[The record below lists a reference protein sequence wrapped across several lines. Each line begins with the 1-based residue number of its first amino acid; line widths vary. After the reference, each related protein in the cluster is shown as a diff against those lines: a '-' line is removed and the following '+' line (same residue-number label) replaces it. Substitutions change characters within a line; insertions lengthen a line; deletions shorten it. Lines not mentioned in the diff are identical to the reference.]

1 MGWTVLIALASI
13 LGVALFGVL
22 AQRRARRGEH
32 GTLVDRRRAEHTGAA
47 KAELQHP
54 VVDLSNC
61 LGCGSC
67 VRACPEEGVLD
78 LLHGQAVVVRGSGC
92 VGTAACAREC
102 PTGAITVTLT
112 DLSTRRDVPVLGEGL
127 EAIGQDGLFLAGEVT
142 AHALVKTAVDHGVL
156 VASEVAERI
165 DELDACG
172 ALDDDPDLF
181 DLVIVGAGPG
191 GLACAL
197 EAQRVGLRFCVIERE
212 LDVGG
217 TVARYPRRKL
227 VATQPIDLPL
237 HGRLTARTYL
247 KEELIDLWRGL
258 VADHELPVATGVT
271 FEGVSRDADGIFNVT
286 GSDGVRRARH
296 VCLAI
301 GRRGLP
307 RRLGVPG
314 EELGKVAYSLLDAD
328 AYQSR
333 RILVVGGGD
342 SAVEA
347 ALGLTARG
355 ANEVTVSYRRP
366 DFFRLKPSN
375 ERRMAEAMASGRV
388 RVLFESEVV
397 AIEEGLVRLSVP
409 AGPIGV
415 GRAGGG
421 ASVPSLVPGGPG
433 RAPLEA
439 TSTSAS
445 PGSLAASSMSATPGS
460 LAASSAGTASGP
472 FEASNAGADP
482 RSLDVS
488 KPGAGRGPSGAAN
501 ASAAQGSLAASNTSA
516 TPGSLAAPSTGT
528 APGPFEA
535 SNAGAGPRSV
545 DASDPSAG
553 PGPSGA
559 ANASAAPRSL
569 AAPSTGT
576 APGPFEASNAG
587 AGPRSLDASDPSAGR
602 GPIGAA
608 NTSATPGS
616 LAPSRTSS
624 APRSIA
630 TATATAT
637 DAARTEV
644 LLRNDDVFV
653 MAGGT
658 PPIAQLEA
666 AGVSFDPSL
675 RAPAPELGEQGTGL
689 VRALGAGLAVALF
702 GLAFAL
708 WHRDYY
714 LLPMLER
721 ATHHKHDLLRPGLG
735 LGLWL
740 GIGSIALI
748 TANLAY
754 LVRRSP
760 RFRFQFGS
768 LANWMTV
775 HVATG
780 VLALLTAVM
789 HSGLEARDTPG
800 GHALWAL
807 VAIFATGVVGRYL
820 YAWVPRAANG
830 RELELAEV
838 NGRLARLAEGFD
850 RVDPR
855 LAALVRDE
863 IGGLVERRQWHTSL
877 PARLLALVGAESGL
891 RRLVRRVR
899 EEGVASGL
907 ATDQIDEVVALARRA
922 HRSALATAHLDDLR
936 GLMASW
942 RWLHRWGAV
951 LLVALVALHVVY
963 ALAYGAHL
971 FGGGGR

>member
-1 MGWTVLIALASI
+1 MGWTVLIGLVSI
-13 LGVALFGVL
+13 LGVALFGVV

-32 GTLVDRRRAEHTGAA
+32 GTLVERRRAEHTGAA

-67 VRACPEEGVLD
+67 VRACPEEGVLE

-127 EAIGQDGLFLAGEVT
+127 EAVGQEGLFLAGEVT

-156 VASEVAERI
+156 VAGEVAERI

-172 ALDDDPDLF
+172 ALDDDPDLL

-212 LDVGG
+212 HDVGG

-237 HGRLTARTYL
+237 HGRLAARTYL
-247 KEELIDLWRGL
+247 KEELIDLWRSL
-258 VADHELPVATGVT
+258 VVDHELPVETGVT
-271 FEGVSRDADGIFNVT
+271 FEGVTRDADGLFSVAVSGVG

-307 RRLGVPG
+307 RRLDVPG

-355 ANEVTVSYRRP
+355 ANEVTLSYRRP

-375 ERRMAEAMASGRV
+375 ERRLAEAMASGRV

-397 AIEEGLVRLSVP
+397 AIEEGLVRLTVP
-409 AGPIGV
+409 AGRANGGV
-415 GRAGGG
+415 GGG

-433 RAPLEA
+433 RAPLET
-439 TSTSAS
+439 TSTSAA
-445 PGSLAASSMSATPGS
+445 PGSLAASSTS
-460 LAASSAGTASGP
+460 AASRP
-472 FEASNAGADP
+472 FEASNTGAGP
-482 RSLDVS
+482 RSFDASDPSV
-488 KPGAGRGPSGAAN
+488 GRGPSGAAN
-501 ASAAQGSLAASNTSA
+501 TSTAPGSLAASSTSA
-516 TPGSLAAPSTGT
+516 AS
-528 APGPFEA
+528 GPFEA
-535 SNAGAGPRSV
+535 PSAGAGPRSLE
-545 DASDPSAG
+545 ASNSNAGRG
-553 PGPSGA
+553 PGGA
-559 ANASAAPRSL
+559 ANASAAP
-569 AAPSTGT
+569 
-576 APGPFEASNAG
+576 
-587 AGPRSLDASDPSAGR
+587 
-602 GPIGAA
+602 
-608 NTSATPGS
+608 GS
-616 LAPSRTSS
+616 LAPSSASS

-630 TATATAT
+630 IATATAAT
-637 DAARTEV
+637 RVEV

-666 AGVSFDPSL
+666 AGVSFDPTL

-689 VRALGAGLAVALF
+689 ARALGAGLAVALF

-838 NGRLARLAEGFD
+838 NGRLARLAEGLD

-863 IGGLVERRQWHTSL
+863 IGGLVERRQWRTSL

-899 EEGVASGL
+899 EEGAASGL
-907 ATDQIDEVVALARRA
+907 AADQIDEVVALARRA

-951 LLVALVALHVVY
+951 LLVALIGLHVVY

>member
-1 MGWTVLIALASI
+1 MGWTVLIALVSI

-32 GTLVDRRRAEHTGAA
+32 GTLVERRRAEHTGAA
-47 KAELQHP
+47 TAELQHP

-67 VRACPEEGVLD
+67 VRACPEEGVLE

-127 EAIGQDGLFLAGEVT
+127 EAVGQEGLFLAGEVT

-156 VASEVAERI
+156 VAGEVAERI
-165 DELDACG
+165 DDLDACG

-212 LDVGG
+212 HDVGG

-237 HGRLTARTYL
+237 HGRLPARTYL
-247 KEELIDLWRGL
+247 KEELIDLWRSL
-258 VADHELPVATGVT
+258 VVDHELPVETGVT
-271 FEGVSRDADGIFNVT
+271 YEGVARDADGAFTVAVSGVG
-286 GSDGVRRARH
+286 GSGGVRRARH

-307 RRLGVPG
+307 RRLDVPG

-355 ANEVTVSYRRP
+355 ANEVTLSYRRP

-375 ERRMAEAMASGRV
+375 ERRLAEAMASGRV
-388 RVLFESEVV
+388 DVLFESEVV
-397 AIEEGLVRLSVP
+397 AIEEGVVRLSVP
-409 AGPIGV
+409 AGSGSS
-415 GRAGGG
+415 GAAGGG
-421 ASVPSLVPGGPG
+421 ASVPSLVRGGPG
-433 RAPLEA
+433 RVPL
-439 TSTSAS
+439 
-445 PGSLAASSMSATPGS
+445 
-460 LAASSAGTASGP
+460 
-472 FEASNAGADP
+472 
-482 RSLDVS
+482 
-488 KPGAGRGPSGAAN
+488 K
-501 ASAAQGSLAASNTSA
+501 ASNT
-516 TPGSLAAPSTGT
+516 
-528 APGPFEA
+528 
-535 SNAGAGPRSV
+535 
-545 DASDPSAG
+545 D
-553 PGPSGA
+553 
-559 ANASAAPRSL
+559 AAPR
-569 AAPSTGT
+569 P
-576 APGPFEASNAG
+576 
-587 AGPRSLDASDPSAGR
+587 
-602 GPIGAA
+602 
-608 NTSATPGS
+608 
-616 LAPSRTSS
+616 
-624 APRSIA
+624 IA
-630 TATATAT
+630 TATASNG
-637 DAARTEV
+637 ARAELV
-644 LLRNDDVFV
+644 LRNDDVFV

-666 AGVSFDPSL
+666 AGVSFDPTL

-689 VRALGAGLAVALF
+689 VRALGAGLAIALF

-740 GIGSIALI
+740 GVGSIALI
-748 TANLAY
+748 GANLAY

-760 RFRFQFGS
+760 RFKFQFGS
-768 LANWMTV
+768 LASWMTV

-863 IGGLVERRQWHTSL
+863 IGGLVEQRQWHTSL

-899 EEGVASGL
+899 EEGAASGL
-907 ATDQIDEVVALARRA
+907 AADQIDEVVALARRA

-951 LLVALVALHVVY
+951 LLVALIALHVVY